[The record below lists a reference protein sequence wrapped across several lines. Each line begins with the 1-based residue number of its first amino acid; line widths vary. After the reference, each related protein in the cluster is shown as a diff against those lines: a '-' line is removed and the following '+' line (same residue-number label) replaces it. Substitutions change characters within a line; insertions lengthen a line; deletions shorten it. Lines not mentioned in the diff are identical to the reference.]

1 MAGVSS
7 SRNLCRL
14 HFRSA
19 GNNSC
24 WTCYWPERRR
34 KRQDTR
40 GQHRM
45 GPAACCHYRPAA
57 SAPACYCHAPRTC
70 WSCVCA
76 GISCHHFASQLQINL
91 HNLSAARKML
101 SFSSSAHLKY
111 DESARWQLS
120 FVGTSDP
127 LWRPLA
133 LATQLFGNLAR
144 LLPATTSMRAHL
156 SQCQAVI
163 NT

>member
-1 MAGVSS
+1 MPLGLVGA
-7 SRNLCRL
+7 
-14 HFRSA
+14 
-19 GNNSC
+19 
-24 WTCYWPERRR
+24 
-34 KRQDTR
+34 
-40 GQHRM
+40 
-45 GPAACCHYRPAA
+45 
-57 SAPACYCHAPRTC
+57 
-70 WSCVCA
+70 VCA

-127 LWRPLA
+127 LRPPLA

-144 LLPATTSMRAHL
+144 LLPATTSMPAHL